1 MKIDFELHIYC
12 YEYELSNIIN
22 WQHIS
27 RWPSGRNFG
36 RNFYPPRP
44 GTLNFNLLR
53 RFFSEIDKINNFWQQ
68 KQLLL
73 FISNINHKVLLC
85 CFLLLR
91 PPSQPQKGLKHKKT
105 TFSGDLPSKI
115 APHRRFGGSK
125 FLATHIFS
133 IFEKKS
139 PLFVEKVF
147 FYL

>member
-44 GTLNFNLLR
+44 GALNFHLLR
-53 RFFSEIDKINNFWQQ
+53 RFFSSVDKINTFWQQ

-73 FISNINHKVLLC
+73 FLSNMTSKVLLC

-91 PPSQPQKGLKHKKT
+91 PPSQPHKRLKHKKT
-105 TFSGDLPSKI
+105 TFSGDFPSKI

-133 IFEKKS
+133 IFRKKS
-139 PLFVEKVF
+139 PLFVQKMF
-147 FYL
+147 F